1 MYHLLCALIH
11 GFLAPLQIQFYLTA
25 KNRSTLLIQ
34 GGMTAVFVYVFFLL
48 PKGPIRA
55 AEAFAAAAL
64 FIPVVLSGYREKLFC
79 KLYNLFIQ
87 AAVISVSILSGEL
100 AARSLTRLPPD
111 AAAAAVSAAIAA
123 LWTVFMYFMR
133 LRSITIM
140 PFDEERYVR
149 CFVRCTLIYAVSVL
163 CCPSVRIVGETTVIH
178 GLPLIT
184 AVVSLCSIVAIILM
198 FAAGKKSIVRRQQLD
213 SVFLQR
219 DLFKQQLST
228 LMESQRQ
235 MRIIQHDYKH
245 YLAALDS
252 LLSGGETGRAAQLL
266 EEQVRLCDEN
276 APSGFCS
283 DPLIDA
289 VLVDFAARARE
300 SGIDFSADCRIGE
313 KVAIRDIDLAALL
326 FNGLNNAFEA
336 CNQIAGDGQKAIRF
350 SLLTAQGLFVVKIT
364 NTIADLPKIV
374 RNHIASTKDMRDRPR
389 GIGLVSMDSIAS
401 RYGGRKTL
409 SAADGVFL
417 LEIVMDNFPP
427 KKKG

>member
-1 MYHLLCALIH
+1 M
-11 GFLAPLQIQFYLTA
+11 QQ
-25 KNRSTLLIQ
+25 
-34 GGMTAVFVYVFFLL
+34 
-48 PKGPIRA
+48 
-55 AEAFAAAAL
+55 
-64 FIPVVLSGYREKLFC
+64 
-79 KLYNLFIQ
+79 
-87 AAVISVSILSGEL
+87 
-100 AARSLTRLPPD
+100 
-111 AAAAAVSAAIAA
+111 
-123 LWTVFMYFMR
+123 
-133 LRSITIM
+133 
-140 PFDEERYVR
+140 
-149 CFVRCTLIYAVSVL
+149 
-163 CCPSVRIVGETTVIH
+163 
-178 GLPLIT
+178 
-184 AVVSLCSIVAIILM
+184 
-198 FAAGKKSIVRRQQLD
+198 QQLD

-228 LMESQRQ
+228 LMKPAPDA
-235 MRIIQHDYKH
+235 HNPGDYKRT
-245 YLAALDS
+245 S
-252 LLSGGETGRAAQLL
+252 PRWIRCFPGSETGRAAQRFL

-276 APSGFCS
+276 APSGFFG
-283 DPLIDA
+283 DALIDA
-289 VLVDFAARARE
+289 VLVDFAARAKE